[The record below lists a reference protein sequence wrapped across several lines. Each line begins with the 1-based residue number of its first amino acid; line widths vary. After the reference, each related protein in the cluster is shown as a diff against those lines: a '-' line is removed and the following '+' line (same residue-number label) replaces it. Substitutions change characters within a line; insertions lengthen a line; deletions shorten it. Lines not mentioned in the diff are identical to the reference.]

1 MYLDLRLY
9 VKQPQKRLSVGFPK
23 TLKLLL
29 TYFTPSPCPSLFFS
43 LPIGHVDLIPDPN
56 FEYGVELA
64 IGIVLG
70 GEGDLSRNE
79 VLGLGVGDEALEQV

>member
-1 MYLDLRLY
+1 M
-9 VKQPQKRLSVGFPK
+9 
-23 TLKLLL
+23 
-29 TYFTPSPCPSLFFS
+29 
-43 LPIGHVDLIPDPN
+43 PIGHVDLIPDPN

-79 VLGLGVGDEALEQV
+79 VLGLGVGDEALEQI